1 MISGIVPIDKPA
13 GFTSFDV
20 VAKCR
25 RIFNTKRIGHSGT
38 LDPMATGVL
47 PVFIGGATKAI
58 DILPDGSKRYS
69 AEFELGRS
77 TDTQDRTGET
87 VATSDVR
94 VTRETVEEALGG
106 FTGKISQLPPMYSA
120 VRVGGKRL
128 YDLARAGKTVERTPR
143 TIEIFDLKLTA
154 FDEEKQCGALD
165 ISCSKGTY
173 IRTLIN
179 DLGERLGTLGTM
191 TELRR
196 TYSQGFEISQ
206 CVTLEEL
213 AEASGTGKL
222 DGLIIPVEKCF
233 EAFPIIQLDEA
244 QEKRYKNGAP
254 LDPRRVMG
262 AGRDGLYRAYGV
274 SFLGIAEV
282 NGGRLRSLKHFWETV

>member
-58 DILPDGSKRYS
+58 DILPDGGKRYS

-106 FTGKISQLPPMYSA
+106 FMGKISQLPPMYSA

-128 YDLARAGKTVERTPR
+128 YDLARAGKAVERTPR
-143 TIEIFDLKLTA
+143 TIEIFDLKLTD

-196 TYSQGFEISQ
+196 TYSQGFEISH
-206 CVTLEEL
+206 CVTLEDL
-213 AEASGTGKL
+213 ADASEAGRLGE
-222 DGLIIPVEKCF
+222 LIIPVEKCF

-262 AGRDGLYRAYGV
+262 VGRDGLYRAYGV

-282 NGGRLRSLKHFWETV
+282 KGGRLRSLKHFWETV